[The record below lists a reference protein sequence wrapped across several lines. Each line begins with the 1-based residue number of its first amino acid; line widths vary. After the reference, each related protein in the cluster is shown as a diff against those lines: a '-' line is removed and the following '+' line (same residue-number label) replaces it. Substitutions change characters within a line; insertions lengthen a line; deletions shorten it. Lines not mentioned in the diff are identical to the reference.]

1 MFSVDFFM
9 LCRVFCFL
17 RQAGEDEVV
26 ASIKKGKPMQQTIGE
41 KIWDTLI
48 RMMEDQENVTIKYGT
63 KKEENPCPE
72 KQKQAHNKRNHAA

>member
-1 MFSVDFFM
+1 
-9 LCRVFCFL
+9 
-17 RQAGEDEVV
+17 
-26 ASIKKGKPMQQTIGE
+26 MQQTTGE

-72 KQKQAHNKRNHAA
+72 KQKQATTRNRAA